1 MRKAILF
8 DRILGKQHFI
18 KNENE
23 VFYDS
28 PYLENY
34 LDPPMHRNIRRSQ
47 LRKVSFLE
55 FAIESFKSILFVLFV
70 IGVYSILKNLYF
82 FLFGFII

>member
-1 MRKAILF
+1 MRNALLI

-34 LDPPMHRNIRRSQ
+34 SNPPMHRNIRRSQ

-55 FAIESFKSILFVLFV
+55 FAIESFRSILLILFV
-70 IGVYSILKNLYF
+70 IGIYSILKNLYF
-82 FLFGFII
+82 FLFEFII

>member
-1 MRKAILF
+1 MRKAVLV

-28 PYLENY
+28 PYLDNY
-34 LDPPMHRNIRRSQ
+34 LDPPMHRNIRQLQ

-55 FAIESFKSILFVLFV
+55 FAIESFRSILLILFM
-70 IGVYSILKNLYF
+70 IGIYNILKNICF
-82 FLFGFII
+82 FLFEFII